1 MKASELINIGSKKLK
16 TNSIKSFILDSEILL
31 SKVLNKKRE
40 EVLVDLNQKIENN
53 KILEFLKYIDRRA
66 LKEPIAYIIQQK
78 EFWSKNFEVNNKTL
92 IPRPETE
99 LMLEKLINIYKK
111 KSINILDIGTGSGCI
126 ILSLLSELKRSK
138 GTGIDISLGALQIAK
153 KNAKKLNI
161 LGNIKFQKKSLDSFF
176 SQKFDLIVSNPPY
189 IKSRDLKNLED
200 DIKLH
205 EPKIA
210 LDGGN
215 DGLDLIKKVI
225 YKAKEILKANGRLA
239 LEIGNEQVLQVSKI
253 LEKNNFRIEYFVNDY
268 KDNIRSLISI
278 LIK

>member
-1 MKASELINIGSKKLK
+1 MKASDLINIGSNKLK

-53 KILEFLKYIDRRA
+53 KILDFLKYIDRRA

-126 ILSLLSELKRSK
+126 LISLLSELKDSYGVGVEISK
-138 GTGIDISLGALQIAK
+138 KAIEIAK
-153 KNAKKLNI
+153 RNAIRHNLTNN
-161 LGNIKFQKKSLDSFF
+161 LKFLKRSFLEIYN
-176 SQKFDLIVSNPPY
+176 QKFDLIVSNPPY
-189 IKSRDLKNLED
+189 VKTRVIRNLD
-200 DIKLH
+200 SDIREF
-205 EPKIA
+205 EPITA

-215 DGLDLIKKVI
+215 DGLDVIRKVI
-225 YKAKEILKANGRLA
+225 YKAKEILKIKGLLA
-239 LEIGNEQVLQVSKI
+239 LEIGNEQNKKVSKI
-253 LEKNNFRIEYFVNDY
+253 LKNNNFRIKYTVKDY
-268 KDNIRSLISI
+268 KDNVRCLISSREN
-278 LIK
+278 

>member
-1 MKASELINIGSKKLK
+1 MNALELINIGSNKLK
-16 TNSIKSFILDSEILL
+16 MNSIKSFILDSEILL

-40 EVLVDLNQKIENN
+40 EVLVDLYQKIENN
-53 KILEFLKYIDRRA
+53 KILEFLEYIDRRA
-66 LKEPIAYIIQQK
+66 SNEPIAYIIKQK
-78 EFWSKNFEVNNKTL
+78 EFWSKIFEVSNKTL

-99 LMLEKLINIYKK
+99 LMLEKLIRIYKK
-111 KSINILDIGTGSGCI
+111 KTIRILDIGTGSGCI
-126 ILSLLSELKRSK
+126 LISLLSELKSSK
-138 GTGIDISLGALQIAK
+138 GIGIDISSGALQIAK
-153 KNAKKLNI
+153 KNAKNMNVYE
-161 LGNIKFQKKSLDSFF
+161 NIKFQKKSLDSFF
-176 SQKFDLIVSNPPY
+176 SQKFDLVVSNPPY

-239 LEIGNEQVLQVSKI
+239 LEINNEQVLQVSKI
-253 LEKNNFRIEYFVNDY
+253 LEKNNFRVEHIVNDY
-268 KDNIRSLISI
+268 KDKIRSLISV

>member
-1 MKASELINIGSKKLK
+1 MKASELINIGSNKLK

-161 LGNIKFQKKSLDSFF
+161 LSNVKFQKKSINSFF
-176 SQKFDLIVSNPPY
+176 SQKFDLVVSNPPY
-189 IKSRDLKNLED
+189 IRSSDLKNLED

-239 LEIGNEQVLQVSKI
+239 LEISNEQVLQVSKI
-253 LEKNNFRIEYFVNDY
+253 LEKNNFRIEYIVNDY

>member
-1 MKASELINIGSKKLK
+1 MKASELINIGSNKLK

-126 ILSLLSELKRSK
+126 ILSLLSELKS
-138 GTGIDISLGALQIAK
+138 S
-153 KNAKKLNI
+153 
-161 LGNIKFQKKSLDSFF
+161 S
-176 SQKFDLIVSNPPY
+176 
-189 IKSRDLKNLED
+189 
-200 DIKLH
+200 
-205 EPKIA
+205 IA
-210 LDGGN
+210 LSYPDWF
-215 DGLDLIKKVI
+215 L
-225 YKAKEILKANGRLA
+225 AKPHL
-239 LEIGNEQVLQVSKI
+239 
-253 LEKNNFRIEYFVNDY
+253 
-268 KDNIRSLISI
+268 
-278 LIK
+278 

>member
-78 EFWSKNFEVNNKTL
+78 EFWSRNFEVNNKTL

-161 LGNIKFQKKSLDSFF
+161 LSNVKFQKKSINSFF
-176 SQKFDLIVSNPPY
+176 SQKFDLVVSNPPY
-189 IKSRDLKNLED
+189 IRSSDLKNLED

-253 LEKNNFRIEYFVNDY
+253 LEKNNFRIEYIVNDY

>member
-99 LMLEKLINIYKK
+99 LMLEKLINLYKK

-126 ILSLLSELKRSK
+126 ILSLLSELKSSK
-138 GTGIDISLGALQIAK
+138 GTGIDISFGALQIAK
-153 KNAKKLNI
+153 KNAK
-161 LGNIKFQKKSLDSFF
+161 
-176 SQKFDLIVSNPPY
+176 
-189 IKSRDLKNLED
+189 NLP
-200 DIKLH
+200 IFL
-205 EPKIA
+205 
-210 LDGGN
+210 
-215 DGLDLIKKVI
+215 
-225 YKAKEILKANGRLA
+225 
-239 LEIGNEQVLQVSKI
+239 
-253 LEKNNFRIEYFVNDY
+253 
-268 KDNIRSLISI
+268 
-278 LIK
+278 